1 MIKLNKIKRNC
12 VAAVILTMC
21 LMTAGCAR
29 NSTSTT
35 TASGGET
42 TITSGITKED
52 TDVTHADDAE
62 ICFLPSL
69 RGSGKGGG
77 GASSGIEEE

>member
-35 TASGGET
+35 TASGSQT
-42 TITSGITKED
+42 TITSDITKED
-52 TDVTHADDAE
+52 TDVTHADDE
-62 ICFLPSL
+62 DEVTIVLN
-69 RGSGKGGG
+69 GTSGTGGF
-77 GASSGIEEE
+77 SGRR

>member
-21 LMTAGCAR
+21 LMTAGCAK

-42 TITSGITKED
+42 
-52 TDVTHADDAE
+52 
-62 ICFLPSL
+62 FLQAL
-69 RGSGKGGG
+69 LKKTQM
-77 GASSGIEEE
+77 

>member
-35 TASGGET
+35 TASGG
-42 TITSGITKED
+42 G
-52 TDVTHADDAE
+52 
-62 ICFLPSL
+62 LPSL
-69 RGSGKGGG
+69 QTLLKKTQM
-77 GASSGIEEE
+77 